1 MVSQTTLKPQ
11 TRVRLRDN
19 PFGVQLRSMSGY
31 IERLELSS
39 GCYIVQLDEPA
50 IYFHANG
57 TTEDL
62 PAIREAGDNL
72 IVEEHAEQ

>member
-50 IYFHANG
+50 IYFHADG

-62 PAIREAGDNL
+62 PAVREAGDNL
-72 IVEEHAEQ
+72 IVEHMEQ

>member
-19 PFGVQLRSMSGY
+19 PFGVQLRSMSGH
-31 IERLELSS
+31 IEYQQLSD
-39 GCYIVQLDEPA
+39 GYYVVRLDEPA
-50 IYFHANG
+50 IYFHADG

-62 PAIREAGDNL
+62 LEICEAGDNL
-72 IVEEHAEQ
+72 IVEHMEQ